1 MELAANGMTHTLFFR
16 PKYHIRREVHRRVE
30 QFNLLQDSCATM
42 HVRRGDSGE
51 AYSMSMSDISS
62 MSMSHRSTVS
72 MSH

>member
-1 MELAANGMTHTLFFR
+1 MC
-16 PKYHIRREVHRRVE
+16 IRDRVE